1 MKLLNTLATW
11 APVKCSP
18 TKGELVSEAH
28 IETAPLSNQGVDC
41 LDSDLLIVGAG
52 LSGIGAARHLQ
63 TQSPLTR
70 WALVEARARLGG
82 TWDLFR
88 YPGVRSDS
96 DMHTLGYA
104 FKPWT
109 DRKAIAD
116 GPSILRYIQNTAEET
131 GISTKIQFGCK
142 VMRADWSTARSCW
155 SVTLTQANG
164 SLHGVTTR
172 FLYLCSGYYSY
183 DQAHQPAFEGQDTFQ
198 GKWVHPQFWP
208 QDLDYSGK
216 RVVVIGSGAT
226 AATLVPS
233 MAAKAEHVTML
244 QRSPTY
250 MVSRPTEDAV
260 ALNFQRFLPE
270 RMTHNLTRWKNIL
283 MGMYF
288 FRLSRRYPDK
298 VKNHLI
304 GLTQQQLGT
313 EFDTT
318 KHFTPRYNPWD
329 QRICLVPDGDLFRE
343 VRAGHASVVTDT
355 IVRITPS
362 GIELASGEHLAADII
377 VSATGLQLNALG
389 DIAFSVDG
397 QTYNPAQA
405 IAYKGMMLSD
415 LPNVFMAMGYTNA
428 SWTLKA
434 DLTAGY
440 VCRLLKHMTQRGY
453 TQAMPQRDPRVQ
465 ALPYFD
471 FSSGYVKRAESLLPK
486 QGDRAPWRVYQNYLA
501 DMLSLRWGRLD
512 DGVMQF
518 KGRTQTEHAGLRMTR
533 IEPD

>member
-1 MKLLNTLATW
+1 MHKSKTTAT
-11 APVKCSP
+11 PNSGP
-18 TKGELVSEAH
+18 GFDS
-28 IETAPLSNQGVDC
+28 

-63 TQSPLTR
+63 AHSPHTR
-70 WALVEARARLGG
+70 WAMVEARASLGG

-96 DMHTLGYA
+96 DMHTLGYD

-116 GPSILRYIQNTAEET
+116 GPSILRYIQSTADESGIT
-131 GISTKIQFGCK
+131 GQIQFGRK

-155 SVTLTQANG
+155 CVTLSQANG
-164 SLHGVTTR
+164 SQELVTTR

-183 DQAHQPAFEGQDTFQ
+183 TQAHQPAFEGQATFQ

-226 AATLVPS
+226 AATLVPA
-233 MAAKAEHVTML
+233 MAVKAAHVTML

-250 MVSRPTEDAV
+250 MVSRPTEDAM
-260 ALNFQRFLPE
+260 ALNLQRFLPE
-270 RMTHNLTRWKNIL
+270 RLAHNLTRWKNIL
-283 MGMYF
+283 LGMYF

-313 EFDTT
+313 DFDTA
-318 KHFTPRYNPWD
+318 KHFTPRYSPWD

-355 IVRITPS
+355 IVRITPN

-377 VSATGLQLNALG
+377 ISATGLQLNALG

-405 IAYKGMMLSD
+405 MAYKGMMLSD

-434 DLTAGY
+434 DLTASY
-440 VCRLLKHMTQRGY
+440 VCRLLKHMEHHSY
-453 TQAMPQRDPRVQ
+453 SQAVPRKDPLVKAQ
-465 ALPYFD
+465 PYFD
-471 FSSGYVKRAESLLPK
+471 FSSSYVQRATSVLPM
-486 QGDRAPWRVYQNYLA
+486 QGDRAPWRVHQNYLA

-518 KGRTQTEHAGLRMTR
+518 KGHAKTEHADLSVTR
-533 IEPD
+533 SEPD